1 MLVNTVGTDLNLKNG
16 IVSNLILERAGGKIQ
31 EECYALKPKG
41 IVPSG
46 VIVTTAGYMKNC
58 KSICH
63 GALTGWHH
71 RSGLSLQV
79 LRIIMWQC
87 LTVADNR
94 QYKSVAFPAFG
105 TGKLHYPSR
114 QVAETMIDII
124 YKFGVIYQ
132 ETSLRDIQIVL
143 HSKDTGNIQVFQ
155 TAFNRWNERKQ
166 SSAGNDRQH
175 LDILECKVPAE
186 YGNVRVQVW
195 PMAES
200 VEGDLICYFDQSFYK
215 EPELKLKANG
225 SLQGKLSTFPTYDS
239 GLEHILM
246 WVEKYRV
253 TELSLVFDK
262 KQKDPESFLK
272 TVKEKIFRDESDR
285 GYLEVVKIFVEESQ
299 LNSLLTKPPK
309 GEEKGGFIEYFKKKA
324 GIKRHR
330 GSTAWIKTIP
340 QSQRTNYMVTI
351 TGNQDKVN
359 AAKKEITSFLNKKEL
374 SLPQK
379 HKLGNQQQ
387 QRWALK
393 KNKKTGIEYIP
404 LSEEVCK
411 SIAFSTQ
418 KGQTKTEFPHKEGI
432 WIYDAENNV
441 CYDKKQN
448 TVFELVKMDERTPIE
463 GSNVD
468 PVMIPKSKILKTNDE
483 PFTSVKAE
491 IRYGTAN
498 LKTRRAI
505 EDFLTHLDIRFNK
518 LSTGKWEVECS
529 SLDELENLNSLLS
542 KKFETEQEP
551 VLSYAQK
558 TTTEKNY
565 ENQFQKTH
573 TKATP
578 MSNKSNVITFEL
590 EEREY
595 AMLKHFCSK
604 SKILNGRCEYKDGS
618 LKRMIEAYEKEAD
631 LKSDFATQK
640 TFIAS
645 LSSSDISFENGI
657 SDEKLHEIERNV
669 ADSGDI
675 FCYLSSNRKMIT
687 LYGSNY
693 EKLGEGRHKAEICLG
708 LKQQSKGRRNRVF
721 VTDTDLSTTKKE
733 QTSAEQTVRRPTDFS
748 RSVSASSGPR
758 TEMTFKT
765 SEGLIIKVYNG
776 NILSLNVDCIVN
788 AANENLNHGGGVAYV
803 IAAAAGYD
811 FEKESD
817 DYILQHGPIKEG
829 SCCSTSAGKLR
840 YKSVIHTVGPK
851 WYTYNDKTECC
862 RVLRKSVECCFFEA
876 EVNGMSSVA
885 IPSISAGIFG
895 VPKEV
900 CCKEYGKAVED
911 FSRKNGYKTCLK
923 EIHFID
929 KDAGMISMIQ
939 KEFSQNFNQISSSNT
954 GSSNS
959 GSFTAGGERRITRS
973 LSSPDD
979 SEVSKEKTQN
989 RQDNFAGSMSKFQKQ
1004 FMAATDLKVSVVQDD
1019 IIKRKVSTIV
1029 CPQDEKVSNKGGI
1042 ARAIEEVCDDKYRQS
1057 VKTLNWISKC
1067 DIRKVKA
1074 SPSSL
1079 SFQYVLH
1086 TVPPRYDKIAEAYK
1100 SSFNNDLEVT
1110 IRNILRHCSDKG
1122 DVTSVA
1128 MPVLGIGKDGLET
1141 PVSTFAKI
1149 FLLVLL
1155 GEIKSTHKFDVKEI
1169 HIVTND
1175 ISAAVIVADELE
1187 KEKSFTKMTSFS
1199 RTRNKGNAKPDTTQ
1213 DIKMAMAGK
1222 TFRGALK
1229 DGEEN
1234 CAICMEPNTKPRELT
1249 CGHVFC
1255 ENCVQRCFEVKPV
1268 CPTCGSIQG
1277 VIKGDQPPGRMIRRE
1292 MGYSLPTF
1300 KCNTIELEYEIYPGT
1315 QGEEH
1320 PNPGKPFK
1328 GIKRVGYFP
1337 NNTKGKLIADL
1348 LKIAFDRKL
1357 VFTIGHSRTTGQE
1370 GVVTWND
1377 IHHKTSS
1384 SYKHQFG
1391 YPDEGY
1397 FDRVLDELKIKGVTE
1412 KDLKY

>member
-1 MLVNTVGTDLNLKNG
+1 
-16 IVSNLILERAGGKIQ
+16 
-31 EECYALKPKG
+31 
-41 IVPSG
+41 
-46 VIVTTAGYMKNC
+46 
-58 KSICH
+58 
-63 GALTGWHH
+63 
-71 RSGLSLQV
+71 
-79 LRIIMWQC
+79 
-87 LTVADNR
+87 
-94 QYKSVAFPAFG
+94 
-105 TGKLHYPSR
+105 
-114 QVAETMIDII
+114 
-124 YKFGVIYQ
+124 
-132 ETSLRDIQIVL
+132 
-143 HSKDTGNIQVFQ
+143 
-155 TAFNRWNERKQ
+155 
-166 SSAGNDRQH
+166 
-175 LDILECKVPAE
+175 
-186 YGNVRVQVW
+186 
-195 PMAES
+195 
-200 VEGDLICYFDQSFYK
+200 
-215 EPELKLKANG
+215 
-225 SLQGKLSTFPTYDS
+225 
-239 GLEHILM
+239 
-246 WVEKYRV
+246 
-253 TELSLVFDK
+253 
-262 KQKDPESFLK
+262 
-272 TVKEKIFRDESDR
+272 
-285 GYLEVVKIFVEESQ
+285 
-299 LNSLLTKPPK
+299 
-309 GEEKGGFIEYFKKKA
+309 
-324 GIKRHR
+324 
-330 GSTAWIKTIP
+330 
-340 QSQRTNYMVTI
+340 
-351 TGNQDKVN
+351 
-359 AAKKEITSFLNKKEL
+359 
-374 SLPQK
+374 
-379 HKLGNQQQ
+379 
-387 QRWALK
+387 
-393 KNKKTGIEYIP
+393 
-404 LSEEVCK
+404 
-411 SIAFSTQ
+411 
-418 KGQTKTEFPHKEGI
+418 
-432 WIYDAENNV
+432 
-441 CYDKKQN
+441 
-448 TVFELVKMDERTPIE
+448 
-463 GSNVD
+463 
-468 PVMIPKSKILKTNDE
+468 
-483 PFTSVKAE
+483 
-491 IRYGTAN
+491 
-498 LKTRRAI
+498 
-505 EDFLTHLDIRFNK
+505 
-518 LSTGKWEVECS
+518 
-529 SLDELENLNSLLS
+529 
-542 KKFETEQEP
+542 
-551 VLSYAQK
+551 
-558 TTTEKNY
+558 
-565 ENQFQKTH
+565 
-573 TKATP
+573 

-631 LKSDFATQK
+631 LKSDFTTQK

-862 RVLRKSVECCFFEA
+862 RVSRKSVECCFFEA

-1057 VKTLNWISKC
+1057 VKTLDWISKC

-1079 SFQYVLH
+1079 PFQYVLH

-1128 MPVLGIGKDGLET
+1128 MPVLGI
-1141 PVSTFAKI
+1141 
-1149 FLLVLL
+1149 
-1155 GEIKSTHKFDVKEI
+1155 
-1169 HIVTND
+1169 
-1175 ISAAVIVADELE
+1175 AAVIVADELE

-1234 CAICMEPNTKPRELT
+1234 CAICMEPNTKPL
-1249 CGHVFC
+1249 
-1255 ENCVQRCFEVKPV
+1255 KPV

-1315 QGEEH
+1315 QG
-1320 PNPGKPFK
+1320 K
-1328 GIKRVGYFP
+1328 
-1337 NNTKGKLIADL
+1337 
-1348 LKIAFDRKL
+1348 
-1357 VFTIGHSRTTGQE
+1357 
-1370 GVVTWND
+1370 ND
-1377 IHHKTSS
+1377 IRKECISDVTLRDIAM
-1384 SYKHQFG
+1384 
-1391 YPDEGY
+1391 PDT
-1397 FDRVLDELKIKGVTE
+1397 K
-1412 KDLKY
+1412 